1 MDSGHGKLNSWKGE
15 FIMTNTK
22 KKKGNKMKLLS
33 AVGMLTVSAAML
45 VSSTFAWFSLNRTVR
60 AQTMTVQAKSAD
72 PFLKISANG
81 DDFFTALDATA
92 NTSND
97 TGAWAIQTQAAING
111 NAADD
116 AKLKL
121 IAPKTIGS
129 TMEWVWNQS
138 SNPNSPNTQNVSTGT
153 GNKAVTLEEKAANK
167 NTDRSAIMTGK
178 VAGET
183 LEDAFVL
190 KQTLTFQNIAKDS
203 AGTNL
208 KIDSVTITRD
218 ATTKTPASTFDKA
231 VRVLVV
237 NENGKYAL
245 YNGEGALIAAENGA
259 TGTAM
264 DKTTASG
271 TDPAKAIIAAKLDKE
286 STTNITIYMYFD
298 GNADQAFT
306 NNAYDLTGV
315 HAAFQFSIDSE
326 TATNP

>member
-1 MDSGHGKLNSWKGE
+1 
-15 FIMTNTK
+15 MTNTNK
-22 KKKGNKMKLLS
+22 KSKNTRKLLG
-33 AVGMLTVSAAML
+33 AIGMLTVSAAML

-81 DDFFTALDATA
+81 TDFFTALDATA

-97 TGAWAIQTQAAING
+97 TGAWAIQTQATINEQ
-111 NAADD
+111 AAAN

-121 IAPKTIGS
+121 IAPVTLGA
-129 TMEWVWNQS
+129 TPTWVWNQS
-138 SNPNSPNTQNVSTGT
+138 SNPKDPNTQNVSTGT
-153 GNKAVTLEEKAANK
+153 GNKAVTLEEKDANK

-190 KQTLTFQNIAKDS
+190 KQTLSFKNIAKDS
-203 AGTNL
+203 AGKNL

-218 ATTKTPASTFDKA
+218 DATETPASDFDKA
-231 VRVLVV
+231 VRVLIV
-237 NENGKYAL
+237 NKAGEYAL
-245 YNGEGALIAAENGA
+245 YDGTGANIAAENGA
-259 TGTAM
+259 TGTRM
-264 DKTTASG
+264 SG
-271 TDPAKAIIAAKLDKE
+271 TGNNIILGSLGAEAE
-286 STTNITIYMYFD
+286 TSITIYMYFD
-298 GNADQAFT
+298 GNASQAFT
-306 NNAYDLTGV
+306 NNAFDLTGV